1 VGPREGGPALI
12 AADAVR
18 VTSRVE
24 VDPDTAF
31 RVFTEEVDDWWRHGP
46 RFRWHPERGGTLRFE
61 AGEGGRFLEVYPGGE
76 SFEVGR
82 IRVWDP
88 PRRLVFGFRARSF
101 APGESTEV
109 EVRFEPRGEATD
121 VTIEHRGFAALR
133 ADHPVR
139 HGMDANAFGNMMG
152 GFWADLLTAARRH
165 VAARRSEE
173 LR

>member
-1 VGPREGGPALI
+1 LI

-18 VTSRVE
+18 VTSRVA

-31 RVFTEEVDDWWRHGP
+31 RVFTEEVDAWWRTGP

-61 AGEGGRFLEVYPGGE
+61 GGQGGRFVEHYADGR

-88 PRRLVFGFRARSF
+88 PRRLVFGFRARNF
-101 APGESTEV
+101 APDESTEV
-109 EVRFEPRGEATD
+109 EVRFEPSGDATD
-121 VTIEHRGFAALR
+121 VTVVHSGFAALR

-139 HGMDANAFGNMMG
+139 HGMDANAFDNMMG
-152 GFWADLLTAARRH
+152 GFWADLLTAARRYA
-165 VAARRSEE
+165 AARRHEGT
-173 LR
+173 R